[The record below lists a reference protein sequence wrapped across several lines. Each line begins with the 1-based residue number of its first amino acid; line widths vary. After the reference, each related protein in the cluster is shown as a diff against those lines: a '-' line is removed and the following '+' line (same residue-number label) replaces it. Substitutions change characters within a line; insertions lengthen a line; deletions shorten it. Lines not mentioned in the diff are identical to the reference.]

1 MVRINGNFENK
12 GNYFVAKDFANKEI
26 LEEKVEK
33 AVVENQVDFKERG
46 DELLASGLYGKQ
58 VNFVSVSD
66 KLDKET
72 AAELKE
78 LFAMAGIS
86 HKLPTATEYA
96 RIAGST
102 TSAINKIQSFE
113 TERNIEMLFSG
124 SNFLDILAE
133 ETDF

>member
-102 TSAINKIQSFE
+102 TSAINKFQSFE
-113 TERNIEMLFSG
+113 TERNIEMLFLG
-124 SNFLDILAE
+124 SNFLDMLAE